1 MPVHKGPD
9 CVGEEMSR
17 FKKGEMHSGKSGKV
31 VTDRKQAQAIALSAC
46 GQSKYAES
54 LKSMGY
60 SEEVAE
66 QVAEMLYAE
75 GLSSASKPKRILSES

>member
-9 CVGEEMSR
+9 CVGEEMRR

-46 GQSKYAES
+46 GQSKYAETLMS
-54 LKSMGY
+54 IGY
-60 SEEVAE
+60 PEEVAAE
-66 QVAEMLYAE
+66 VAEIFAE
-75 GLSSASKPKRILSES
+75 SFLKNSKKSSSSPAM

>member
-17 FKKGEMHSGKSGKV
+17 FKKGEMHSGKGGKV
-31 VTDRKQAQAIALSAC
+31 VTSPKQAKAIALSAC

-54 LKSMGY
+54 LQSMGY
-60 SEEVAE
+60 SEEVAN

-75 GLSSASKPKRILSES
+75 GLSSASKPKKILSES

>member
-17 FKKGEMHSGKSGKV
+17 FKKGDMHSGKGGKV

-46 GQSKYAES
+46 GQSKYAEM
-54 LKSMGY
+54 LIGLGY
-60 SEEVAE
+60 SEEAANAA
-66 QVAEMLYAE
+66 AEMFAE
-75 GLSSASKPKRILSES
+75 TFLKNSKKSASSPSM